1 VELAQFI
8 TRNLLFVDHVALMGL
23 EMMGF
28 TRANIDELWI
38 DQSEYKDKLSSA
50 VKILEKSGMNISI
63 YNHQLCLINHDIL
76 PYYRKS
82 ISDWKNEY
90 EILKSKGD
98 RLRGHLSRTERELY
112 GILQRKYELTRGP
125 GRNSGSGTLNNNNT
139 SWDGTTKQNY
149 RPVYVCSNPNLIGE
163 NII

>member
-1 VELAQFI
+1 
-8 TRNLLFVDHVALMGL
+8 MGL

-63 YNHQLCLINHDIL
+63 YNHQLCLINDDIL

-90 EILKSKGD
+90 DPTCEPCQVRDQCGGFFNSAKYGASSQIQALKYDGSPLYNHKE
-98 RLRGHLSRTERELY
+98 SPANETETRWK
-112 GILQRKYELTRGP
+112 RKP
-125 GRNSGSGTLNNNNT
+125 IPHT
-139 SWDGTTKQNY
+139 SI
-149 RPVYVCSNPNLIGE
+149 S
-163 NII
+163 

>member
-1 VELAQFI
+1 
-8 TRNLLFVDHVALMGL
+8 MGL

-63 YNHQLCLINHDIL
+63 YNHQLCLINDDIL

-90 EILKSKGD
+90 ASECKVCKKMNECGGFFAS
-98 RLRGHLSRTERELY
+98 
-112 GILQRKYELTRGP
+112 GIKYKY
-125 GRNSGSGTLNNNNT
+125 S
-139 SWDGTTKQNY
+139 
-149 RPVYVCSNPNLIGE
+149 PNLKPF
-163 NII
+163 N

>member
-1 VELAQFI
+1 
-8 TRNLLFVDHVALMGL
+8 MGL

-90 EILKSKGD
+90 ATECKDCKKMDECGGFFSSGIKYKYSQNLKPFS
-98 RLRGHLSRTERELY
+98 
-112 GILQRKYELTRGP
+112 
-125 GRNSGSGTLNNNNT
+125 
-139 SWDGTTKQNY
+139 
-149 RPVYVCSNPNLIGE
+149 
-163 NII
+163 